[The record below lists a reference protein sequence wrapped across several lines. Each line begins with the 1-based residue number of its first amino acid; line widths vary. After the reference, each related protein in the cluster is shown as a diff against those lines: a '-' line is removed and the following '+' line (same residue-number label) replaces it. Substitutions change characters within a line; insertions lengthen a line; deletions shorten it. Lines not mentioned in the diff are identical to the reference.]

1 MFVASDGRRCGAS
14 GLSRAIGRQQAPW
27 AQEARQQVEQV
38 RDDRVLPGTRVL
50 AVVLVPILV
59 AAFVILYG
67 FPADTGRLFAWTI
80 SPQLTPMVLAS
91 AYLGGAWFFVRVA
104 GERRW
109 AAVGAGFMAVCLF
122 ATLLGIA
129 TVLHWDRFNHG
140 HLAFWLWA
148 TLYFAAP
155 LLVLGAWVANAR
167 VAAPPRPD
175 EPRITPGARAV
186 IATGGGLALVQGL
199 VLFAFPSLMIPLW
212 PWQLTPL
219 TCRVV
224 GAIFCLGSAGLV
236 VIRDARWERLR
247 LLAEVAIVML
257 TLMLVG
263 GLRARGDLH
272 TDRLLTWLLGVGL
285 VGALIGSVVLWWT
298 MRGPRTRPLT
308 SDG

>member
-1 MFVASDGRRCGAS
+1 MA
-14 GLSRAIGRQQAPW
+14 
-27 AQEARQQVEQV
+27 QV
-38 RDDRVLPGTRVL
+38 RDDRVLPATRVL

-67 FPADTGRLFAWTI
+67 FPADTRRLFAWTI

-104 GERRW
+104 RERRW
-109 AAVGAGFMAVCLF
+109 AAVGAGFLAVCLF

-140 HLAFWLWA
+140 HPAFWLWA
-148 TLYFAAP
+148 TLYFVAP
-155 LLVLGAWVANAR
+155 VLVLGAWLANSR

-175 EPRITPGARAV
+175 ERRIGPVARAV
-186 IATGGGLALVQGL
+186 IATGGGLALLQGL
-199 VLFAFPSLMIPLW
+199 VLFAAPSLMIPLW

-236 VIRDARWERLR
+236 VIGDPRWERLR
-247 LLAEVAIVML
+247 LLVEVATVML

-263 GLRARGDLH
+263 ALRARGDLH
-272 TDRLLTWLLGVGL
+272 GDRMLTWLLAVGFI
-285 VGALIGSVVLWWT
+285 GALLGAVYLWWS
-298 MRGPRTRPLT
+298 MRRPSGAPLT
-308 SDG
+308 TGGD

>member
-1 MFVASDGRRCGAS
+1 MT
-14 GLSRAIGRQQAPW
+14 P
-27 AQEARQQVEQV
+27 V
-38 RDDRVLPGTRVL
+38 RDDRVLPATRVL

-104 GERRW
+104 RERRW
-109 AAVGAGFMAVCLF
+109 AAVGAGFLAVCLF

-140 HLAFWLWA
+140 HVAFWLWA
-148 TLYFAAP
+148 TLYFVAP
-155 LLVLGAWVANAR
+155 VLVLGAWLANSR

-175 EPRITPGARAV
+175 ERRIGPVARVV

-199 VLFAFPSLMIPLW
+199 VLFASPSLMIPLW

-236 VIRDARWERLR
+236 VIGDPRWERLR
-247 LLAEVAIVML
+247 LLVEIATVML

-272 TDRLLTWLLGVGL
+272 TDRLLTWLLVVGF
-285 VGALIGSVVLWWT
+285 VGALLGSLYLWWS
-298 MRGPRTRPLT
+298 MRRPVGAPVT
-308 SDG
+308 TGGG